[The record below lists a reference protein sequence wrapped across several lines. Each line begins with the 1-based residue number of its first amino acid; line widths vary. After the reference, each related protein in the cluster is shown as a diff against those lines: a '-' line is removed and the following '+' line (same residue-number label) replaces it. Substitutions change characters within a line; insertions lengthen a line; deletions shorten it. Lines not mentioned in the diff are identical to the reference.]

1 MTAADAT
8 PEPWSRRRLLATM
21 LAVAAVAAVLL
32 GALGYGTYSALTG
45 HDTPSTA
52 AVDAAQVSAG
62 DVATGLSGQ
71 ARRDAIAAAPMRA
84 SPPTAAWG
92 GASGTA
98 PPPTVVVPPATTV
111 GPAQVPTGFPRTPEG
126 ALGQWGAIAST
137 VLAHM
142 SLEVTDAVH
151 HAWASP
157 GAAPV
162 RQWRPAV
169 DVVAFRSGP
178 AAQYVD
184 DATTVITAVPV
195 AGQVKGVDGPD
206 WALTCV
212 LVKVTARVVTED
224 SVVDGMCARMEWTGD
239 RWVIAPGTEPAR
251 APATWPGTQLA
262 LEAGWRTWVA
272 DAGEPS

>member
-8 PEPWSRRRLLATM
+8 PEPWSRRRLLGTM

-45 HDTPSTA
+45 HDTSSTA
-52 AVDAAQVSAG
+52 TADTAQVSAG

-71 ARRDAIAAAPMRA
+71 ARRDAIAAAPMRPA
-84 SPPTAAWG
+84 PPTAAWG

-151 HAWASP
+151 RAWASP
-157 GAAPV
+157 GAAPL

-212 LVKVTARVVTED
+212 LMKVTARVVTED

-262 LEAGWRTWVA
+262 LEAGWCTWVA
-272 DAGEPS
+272 DEGQPS